1 MAVAFLASF
10 LIALG
15 LLQWVSVFFRLR
27 GFSLCGSYTGLGIVF
42 GFLLF
47 TSGVW
52 LALAEPW
59 VWLLAFAIPAF
70 VLAAVVLAG
79 VGVLLNWTWDPT
91 RQLLNPQ
98 DDGDWT
104 VAQVRIPVTLVHVAD
119 AGQRAQQLMPA
130 TFMKPKHPAPIK
142 PAVLVICGAGDCRM
156 SFKWHLFGALLAR
169 GIAVLTIDP
178 PGHGDFQE
186 VPITAANALAAGRAA
201 IHWLC
206 AQPEVEQ
213 VGVCGISLGGCQA
226 AALAAEDPTIRAVAL
241 ISTPVE
247 METLTRRTYARETLT
262 LLVLPRNLGLLREG
276 SLLTLWREWRTLRGA
291 RYGESL
297 YDMIRAFDARTAV
310 RTIGS
315 RPVLIVHGS
324 RDHAIPLRN
333 AQILYEAAA
342 PEKELLV
349 IRQANHVS
357 PVLYPHEMQTLA
369 TWFAR
374 WLNYNRHDA

>member
-1 MAVAFLASF
+1 MAFLASF
-10 LIALG
+10 LSALG

-27 GFSLCGSYTGLGIVF
+27 GFSLCGPYSGPGIVL

-47 TSGVW
+47 ILGLW

-70 VLAAVVLAG
+70 ALAAVVLAG
-79 VGVLLNWTWDPT
+79 AGVLLNWTWNPT
-91 RQLLNPQ
+91 HRLLNPQ
-98 DDGDWT
+98 DNDDWT
-104 VAQVRIPVTLVHVAD
+104 VAQVRVPVTLVHVMRV
-119 AGQRAQQLMPA
+119 GQSAQQMMPA
-130 TFMKPKHPAPIK
+130 TFMQPKHPAPAK

-186 VPITAANALAAGRAA
+186 VPITKANALAAGRAA

-206 AQPEVEQ
+206 AQPEVGQ
-213 VGVCGISLGGCQA
+213 VGACGISLGGCQV
-226 AALAAEDPTIRAVAL
+226 AALAAEDTRIQAVAL
-241 ISTPVE
+241 ISTPVQ

-262 LLVLPRNLGLLREG
+262 LLVLPRNLGLLRDG

-291 RYGESL
+291 LYGESL
-297 YDMIRAFDARTAV
+297 YDMIRAFDAGSAV
-310 RTIGS
+310 RTIGR
-315 RPVLIVHGS
+315 RPILIVHGS

-349 IRQANHVS
+349 IHQANHVS
-357 PVLYPHEMQTLA
+357 PVLYPREMQKLA
-369 TWFAR
+369 AWFAG

>member
-1 MAVAFLASF
+1 MAFLASF

-27 GFSLCGSYTGLGIVF
+27 GFSMCGPYAGLGIVL

-47 TSGVW
+47 TAGVW
-52 LALAEPW
+52 LALVEPW
-59 VWLLAFAIPAF
+59 VWLLALLIPA
-70 VLAAVVLAG
+70 LLLAVVVLTGA
-79 VGVLLNWTWDPT
+79 GVLLNWTWNPT
-91 RQLLNPQ
+91 HRLLNPQ
-98 DDGDWT
+98 DDDDWT
-104 VAQVRIPVTLVHVAD
+104 VTQVHIPVTLVHVTNV
-119 AGQRAQQLMPA
+119 GQSTQQMMPA
-130 TFMKPKHPAPIK
+130 TFMKPKHPAPAK

-186 VPITAANALAAGRAA
+186 VPITTANALAAGRAA
-201 IHWLC
+201 IHWLY
-206 AQPEVEQ
+206 AQPEAEQ

-226 AALAAEDPTIRAVAL
+226 AALAAEDPTIWAVAL

-247 METLTRRTYARETLT
+247 METLTRRTYTRETLT
-262 LLVLPRNLGLLREG
+262 LLVLPRNLGLLRDG

-333 AQILYEAAA
+333 AQTLYEAAA

-357 PVLYPHEMQTLA
+357 PVLYPQEMQMLA
-369 TWFAR
+369 AWFDR